1 METLSSRSLSWK
13 RISGPFLD
21 FHVIVSSFLQ
31 QKFLKKELR
40 CFRGERRPDLF
51 ENRVVQC
58 IRGGPRVRASIDRHH
73 FRVSVSNDSITFAIP
88 LKWNGLN
95 TLKAERWENVQGS
108 LVLSFFESLSI
119 SLSVSVSLYL
129 FRKSTSYQLIIL
141 RIIICILPAGW

>member
-119 SLSVSVSLYL
+119 SLSLSLCLCLSLSVL
-129 FRKSTSYQLIIL
+129 
-141 RIIICILPAGW
+141 